1 MSKFKLLLDR
11 VVEVA
16 ITHDRLQREYDALVN
31 ENKALKYENQELRNE
46 AVMMMVYDSDAK
58 CSR

>member
-58 CSR
+58 CSS